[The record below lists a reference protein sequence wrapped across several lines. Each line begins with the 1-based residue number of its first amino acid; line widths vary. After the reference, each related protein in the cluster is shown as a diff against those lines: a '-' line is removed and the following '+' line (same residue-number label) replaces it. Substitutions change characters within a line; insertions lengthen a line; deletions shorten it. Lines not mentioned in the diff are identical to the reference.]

1 MSFTKKKIHI
11 IAIFYLWAVL
21 LDSRGLLGAIAVGD
35 YFNIT
40 LSILIKM
47 FLAILFLISLPTFR
61 IKKEWDVPIL
71 LFIALVLFSSLTTYL
86 FYPEYTLRAL
96 SVSSQVTIDLGLLL
110 LIGKSNLRSKDLN
123 ILFYNLLIFIIINTL
138 FVFIS
143 YFYPNF
149 SPVLMISYGHNYSRA
164 FGIMGDQL
172 PYLISF
178 FLFYSLLKDN
188 LFLFSFFIV
197 GIILTSSITASFIA
211 LMLVLYYILIVKK
224 SSLTKHILLLVFV
237 IISLTITSYS
247 ALYNLGV
254 FQRLSS
260 GLYGPQTN
268 LIWRILSFENG
279 IDMFLMSPISGYGY
293 GVYSYLVTDTMVTSI
308 SGLPIDSAIKI
319 LSTTSNQFLQ
329 MLVETGVLGL
339 LAFIYLLYGFYKI
352 SFFRDPLPKKDLR
365 DLVLAIN
372 GWVIVLPLTAL
383 SAVWILPGSFI
394 WILMCILVGI
404 SYRIKII
411 QFGIK

>member
-1 MSFTKKKIHI
+1 MSFFAKKKIHI
-11 IAIFYLWAVL
+11 IAILYLWAVL
-21 LDSRGLLGAIAVGD
+21 LDSRGLLGAIELGD

-40 LSILIKM
+40 FSIVIKI

-61 IKKEWDVPIL
+61 IKKEWDIPIFLFVVL
-71 LFIALVLFSSLTTYL
+71 LLFSSSTTYF

-96 SVSSQVTIDLGLLL
+96 SVSFQVTIDLGLLL
-110 LIGKSNLRSKDLN
+110 LIGKSNLKSKDLN
-123 ILFYNLLIFIIINTL
+123 ILFYNLLVFIIINTL
-138 FVFIS
+138 FIFVS
-143 YFYPNF
+143 YLYPDF
-149 SPVLMISYGHNYSRA
+149 SPVLVVSYGHNYVRA

-178 FLFYSLLKDN
+178 FLFYALLKDN
-188 LFLFSFFIV
+188 LFLFSFFIA

-211 LMLVLYYILIVKK
+211 LILVLYYILIVKK
-224 SSLTKHILLLVFV
+224 PSPTKHVLLVIFA

-247 ALYNLGV
+247 ALYNLGI

-279 IDMFLMSPISGYGY
+279 IEMFTKNPIGGYGY
-293 GVYSYLVTDTMVTSI
+293 GVYSYLVADTTITSI
-308 SGLPIDSAIKI
+308 VGLPVDSAIKI

-329 MLVETGVLGL
+329 MLVESGIFGL
-339 LAFIYLLYGFYKI
+339 FAFLFLIYGFYKI
-352 SFFRDPLPKKDLR
+352 SFFGDHLPQNDFK

-372 GWVIVLPLTAL
+372 GWVIVFPLTAL
-383 SAVWILPGSFI
+383 SAVWVLPGSFV
-394 WILMCILVGI
+394 WILMCVLVGI

-411 QFGIK
+411 QSGG